1 MRPKTIIKVAGIFL
15 AALLSVPAWGASAR
29 QPNTIATP
37 GTVNYVEGQV
47 SIGQEVLTSNS
58 IGTAKLEPNQFLF
71 TGTGKAEVL
80 LTPGVFLRLGDN
92 SSLQMISP
100 DLLNTRV
107 ALDKGDAT
115 VEVAEIQD
123 ANNIEVTA
131 DGTTTRLLK
140 RGLYEVNADQGAVRV
155 FDGEATVSNDSR
167 HVKVKGG
174 HEVSIAN
181 ETISKARSFDKD
193 TYEASDLYRW
203 SSLRSAYVAEANADA
218 APLYVYGGSDWFG
231 AGWYWD
237 PWFSAYTFIPGDGIF
252 YSPFGWGFYS
262 PFYAGWAPFGFGYGF
277 GYGGYYGHYHHRF
290 GPNYHAWGPGPH
302 YNPGVRGGGFAA
314 GHGAVGFHGGEGFR
328 GGSFGGGFHGGGGG
342 FHGGGF
348 HGGGGG
354 FGGGHGR

>member
-1 MRPKTIIKVAGIFL
+1 MRPKTITKVAGVFV
-15 AALLSVPAWGASAR
+15 AALLSAPAWGASAR

-58 IGTAKLEPNQFLF
+58 IGSAKLEPNQFLF

-167 HVKVKGG
+167 RVKVKAG

-181 ETISKARSFDKD
+181 ESVSKARSFDKN

-277 GYGGYYGHYHHRF
+277 GYGGYYGRYNHHF
-290 GPNYHAWGPGPH
+290 GHDYHAWGPGPH

-314 GHGAVGFHGGEGFR
+314 GRGAVGFHGDSGFH
-328 GGSFGGGFHGGGGG
+328 GGSVGGGFHGGGGG
-342 FHGGGF
+342 FHGGG
-348 HGGGGG
+348 GGGG

>member
-1 MRPKTIIKVAGIFL
+1 MRAKRITKVAGVFL
-15 AALLSVPAWGASAR
+15 AALLSAPVWGASTS
-29 QPNTIATP
+29 QTNTIATP

-47 SIGQEVLTSNS
+47 SIGQEVLTSES
-58 IGTAKLEPNQFLF
+58 IGSARLAPNQFLF
-71 TGTGKAEVL
+71 TGTGKAELL

-107 ALDKGDAT
+107 ALEKGDAT

-140 RGLYEVNADQGAVRV
+140 RGLYEINVDAGAVRV
-155 FDGEATVSNDSR
+155 FDGEATVRNDSR
-167 HVKVKGG
+167 QVKVKSG
-174 HEVSIAN
+174 HEVTIAD
-181 ETISKARSFDKD
+181 EGVSKPRSFDKD

-218 APLYVYGGSDWFG
+218 APQYVYGGSDWFG

-262 PFYAGWAPFGFGYGF
+262 PFYAGWAPFEFGYGF
-277 GYGGYYGHYHHRF
+277 GYGGYYGRYNHHF
-290 GPNYHAWGPGPH
+290 GHDYHAWGPGPH
-302 YNPGVRGGGFAA
+302 YNPGVRGGGFGAGHRAA
-314 GHGAVGFHGGEGFR
+314 GFRGGGGFHGGGT
-328 GGSFGGGFHGGGGG
+328 GGGFHGGGG
-342 FHGGGF
+342 GGGF

>member
-1 MRPKTIIKVAGIFL
+1 MRAKTITKVAGVFL
-15 AALLSVPAWGASAR
+15 AALLSAQAWGADTR

-47 SIGQEVLTSNS
+47 SIGQEVLTSDS

-71 TGTGKAEVL
+71 TGKGKAEVL
-80 LTPGVFLRLGDN
+80 LTPGVFLRLGDD
-92 SSLQMISP
+92 SSVQMVSP

-107 ALDKGDAT
+107 ALQKGDAT
-115 VEVAEIQD
+115 VEVTEIQD

-155 FDGEATVSNDSR
+155 FDGEAMVSNDSR
-167 HVKVKGG
+167 HVKVKAG

-181 ETISKARSFDKD
+181 ETVSKAKSFDKD

-203 SSLRSAYVAEANADA
+203 SSLRSAYLAEANADA
-218 APLYVYGGSDWFG
+218 APSYVYGGANWFG

-262 PFYAGWAPFGFGYGF
+262 PFYAGWAPFGFATDSDTADITGAITIILGMTIML
-277 GYGGYYGHYHHRF
+277 GGLDRTTILGCMAVDLRRVM
-290 GPNYHAWGPGPH
+290 ALL
-302 YNPGVRGGGFAA
+302 VFAVVVASTA
-314 GHGAVGFHGGEGFR
+314 GALEVGSMAVVEDSMAAVAVGSVVGMGGEVAL
-328 GGSFGGGFHGGGGG
+328 
-342 FHGGGF
+342 
-348 HGGGGG
+348 
-354 FGGGHGR
+354 

>member
-1 MRPKTIIKVAGIFL
+1 MRPKTITKVAGVFL
-15 AALLSVPAWGASAR
+15 AALLSAPAWGASAS

-47 SIGQEVLTSNS
+47 SIGQEVLTSDS
-58 IGTAKLEPNQFLF
+58 IGSAKLEPNQFLF

-107 ALDKGDAT
+107 ALDKGEAT

-140 RGLYEVNADQGAVRV
+140 RGLYEINADQGAVRV

-167 HVKVKGG
+167 HVKVKAG
-174 HEVSIAN
+174 HEVNIAN
-181 ETISKARSFDKD
+181 ESVSKVKSFDKD

-277 GYGGYYGHYHHRF
+277 GYGYGYGGYYGHYNHHF
-290 GPNYHAWGPGPH
+290 GHDYHAWGPGPH
-302 YNPGVRGGGFAA
+302 YNPGLRGGGFAA
-314 GHGAVGFHGGEGFR
+314 GRGAGGGFHGG
-328 GGSFGGGFHGGGGG
+328 SAGGGFHGGGGG
-342 FHGGGF
+342 GGF
-348 HGGGGG
+348 HAGGG
-354 FGGGHGR
+354 FGGGGHGR

>member
-1 MRPKTIIKVAGIFL
+1 MRPKTITKVAGVFL
-15 AALLSVPAWGASAR
+15 AALLSAPAWGANPR

-58 IGTAKLEPNQFLF
+58 IGTAKLEPNQYLF
-71 TGTGKAEVL
+71 TGMGKAEML

-92 SSLQMISP
+92 SSVQMISP

-123 ANNIEVTA
+123 ANDIEVTA

-140 RGLYEVNADQGAVRV
+140 RGLYEINADQGAVRV
-155 FDGEATVSNDSR
+155 FDGEAAVGNDSR
-167 HVKVKGG
+167 HVKVKAG
-174 HEVSIAN
+174 HEVNIAN
-181 ETISKARSFDKD
+181 ESVSKATSFNKG

-218 APLYVYGGSDWFG
+218 APLYVEGGSDWFG

-277 GYGGYYGHYHHRF
+277 GYGGYYGRYNHHF
-290 GPNYHAWGPGPH
+290 GHDYHAWGPGPH

-314 GHGAVGFHGGEGFR
+314 GHGAVGFRGGEGFR

-342 FHGGGF
+342 FHGGG
-348 HGGGGG
+348 GGGG

>member
-1 MRPKTIIKVAGIFL
+1 MRAKTITKVAGVFL
-15 AALLSVPAWGASAR
+15 AASLSAPAWGANASR
-29 QPNTIATP
+29 PNTIAAP

-47 SIGQEVLTSNS
+47 SIGQEVLTADS
-58 IGTAKLEPNQFLF
+58 IGSARLEPNQFLF
-71 TGTGKAEVL
+71 TATGKAEVL

-107 ALDKGDAT
+107 ALEKGDAT

-140 RGLYEVNADQGAVRV
+140 RGLYEINADQGAVRV
-155 FDGEATVSNDSR
+155 FDGEATVSNDAR
-167 HVKVKGG
+167 HVKVKAG
-174 HEVSIAN
+174 HEANIAN
-181 ETISKARSFDKD
+181 ENVSKATSFDKD

-218 APLYVYGGSDWFG
+218 APLYVYGGANWFG

-277 GYGGYYGHYHHRF
+277 GYGGFYGHYHHRF
-290 GPNYHAWGPGPH
+290 GPDYHAWGPGPH

-314 GHGAVGFHGGEGFR
+314 GHGAMGFHGGGGFH
-328 GGSFGGGFHGGGGG
+328 GGNAGGGFHGGGGG
-342 FHGGGF
+342 FHGGGL
-348 HGGGGG
+348 
-354 FGGGHGR
+354 GGGHGR